1 MNDTSGRRDFLKL
14 GMAGL
19 ATAGVLATVDAQKAA
34 AQAASDSLLR
44 TVLDR
49 GKLIVGTGSTNA
61 PWHFEN
67 DAGELV
73 GMDITMGRILA
84 KGLFD
89 DPTKVEF
96 VMQDPAQRIPN
107 VTTNKVDITI
117 QFMTMSAQRSQL
129 INFSR
134 PYYVEGVAL
143 LTLPTAENKTFDKLL
158 AGWCGDA
165 RFHPAERRCGRHR
178 CTSLCRSAQVMQ
190 IDTQANVLQALESKR
205 VDAAAVDLSTVRWLA
220 SRNPDKYFDAGK
232 SWYLDALRRSA
243 PARRS
248 RLADLRQSR
257 PSPSP
262 CSATRRRSTMPPSR
276 IISDRSRR
284 PAIRVSRSS
293 DRAAEGRHSAPF
305 RRSSPDGPSRLRRT
319 HGLCPQLQPDL
330 AKFRQA
336 VGRAAAQPRT
346 GRHLDR
352 HRHRHRP
359 GSGGLVC
366 LGRARGAGSSSPPMS
381 NSSAMC
387 R

>member
-1 MNDTSGRRDFLKL
+1 VNDTSGRRDFLKL

-34 AQAASDSLLR
+34 AQAAPDSLLR

-73 GMDITMGRILA
+73 GMDITMARILA

-158 AGWCGDA
+158 AAGSATRVSILQNVDA
-165 RFHPAERRCGRHR
+165 EASVHIALPQ
-178 CTSLCRSAQVMQ
+178 SQVMQ
-190 IDTQANVLQALESKR
+190 IDTQANVLQALEAKR

-232 SWYLDALRRSA
+232 SWFSMLYGAALRQGDLDWLTFVNQTFTIA
-243 PARRS
+243 MFGHETALYDAAFKDYFGQEPPAR
-248 RLADLRQSR
+248 
-257 PSPSP
+257 
-262 CSATRRRSTMPPSR
+262 
-276 IISDRSRR
+276 
-284 PAIRVSRSS
+284 
-293 DRAAEGRHSAPF
+293 H
-305 RRSSPDGPSRLRRT
+305 
-319 HGLCPQLQPDL
+319 
-330 AKFRQA
+330 
-336 VGRAAAQPRT
+336 
-346 GRHLDR
+346 
-352 HRHRHRP
+352 P
-359 GSGGLVC
+359 GFPVI
-366 LGRARGAGSSSPPMS
+366 
-381 NSSAMC
+381 
-387 R
+387 

>member
-1 MNDTSGRRDFLKL
+1 MNDTSKRRDFLKL

-19 ATAGVLATVDAQKAA
+19 ATAGVIGAAASVDVQKAT
-34 AQAASDSLLR
+34 AQAAPDSLLR
-44 TVLDR
+44 TVLER

-96 VMQDPAQRIPN
+96 VKQDPAQRIPN

-117 QFMTMSAQRSQL
+117 QFMTMTAQRSQL

-158 AGWCGDA
+158 AGGSATRISILQNVDA
-165 RFHPAERRCGRHR
+165 EQNVHLVLPE
-178 CTSLCRSAQVMQ
+178 SQVMQ

-232 SWYLDALRRSA
+232 SWFSMLYGAALRQGDPDWLA
-243 PARRS
+243 FVNTAFATAMFGHETALYDAAFKDYFGLEPPAR
-248 RLADLRQSR
+248 
-257 PSPSP
+257 
-262 CSATRRRSTMPPSR
+262 
-276 IISDRSRR
+276 
-284 PAIRVSRSS
+284 
-293 DRAAEGRHSAPF
+293 H
-305 RRSSPDGPSRLRRT
+305 
-319 HGLCPQLQPDL
+319 
-330 AKFRQA
+330 
-336 VGRAAAQPRT
+336 
-346 GRHLDR
+346 
-352 HRHRHRP
+352 P
-359 GSGGLVC
+359 GFPVI
-366 LGRARGAGSSSPPMS
+366 
-381 NSSAMC
+381 
-387 R
+387 